1 MQSFTG
7 INMIECDNVR
17 CYVLR
22 GISGDVLIDTGLKK
36 YRDEIETWLLN
47 FNIKLIVLTSG
58 RFFASENAAYFAKL
72 YNAKIA
78 MSEYDI
84 PKNNDNPLLNYDN
97 PYYVINKLAYS
108 HNRKKRVSLQER
120 EAFVPDILV
129 SDGMRLCDLGVKDI
143 LSDAKIISLEGYT
156 RGSIGIINSNDI
168 YVGAAVGDSLYG
180 FWCNV
185 AESPKRAKLALEK
198 IAALQCDRIFPL
210 ASKPLVKEENDYYK
224 FIRKFSK

>member
-1 MQSFTG
+1 MKSLAG

-22 GISGDVLIDTGLKK
+22 GISGDVLIDTGLGK

-58 RFFASENAAYFAKL
+58 RFFAIENAAYFAKL
-72 YNAKIA
+72 YGAKIA

-84 PKNNDNPLLNYDN
+84 PKNNENPLLNYDT
-97 PYYVINKLAYS
+97 PYFVINKLAYS

-129 SDGMRLCDLGVKDI
+129 SDGMKLCDLGVKEI
-143 LSDAKIISLEGYT
+143 LSDAKVVNLEGYT
-156 RGSIGIINSNDI
+156 RGSIGIINQNDI
-168 YVGAAVGDSLYG
+168 YVGAAVGDVRHG

-198 IAALQCDRIFPL
+198 TAQLQCDRIFPL
-210 ASKPLVKEENDYYK
+210 AAEPLINGENNYYK